1 MSVKNEVKIGVELQQ
16 LVNADQAWHY
26 GIVPKS
32 IDSTKVEFYV
42 DKSKFSIDLSNEL
55 EVLFARDV
63 RFFEIE
69 SDEFNKLIGSTYRKK
84 EQKKNSIN
92 YITSAS
98 NDFLLNIIEEA
109 SNLGAS
115 DIHLEPYDTNTRV
128 RFRIDG
134 KLIEK
139 YLIQKEDYPSII
151 NKIKIKSSLDISE
164 KRLPQDGRI
173 LFKAG
178 GNQFDIRVS
187 VLPVLYGEKIVLRL
201 LNKDTTNIDLS
212 ELGLLPQQLDIFL
225 ESIKNPHGIILVS
238 GPTGSGKTTTLYAT
252 LKILNKEESNI
263 LTVEDPI
270 EYTLNGVNQVQLREN
285 IGLTF
290 ASALRTF
297 LRQDPD
303 IIMLGEIRDK
313 ETAQMAIRASLTGHL
328 VLSTIHTNSA
338 WGIISR
344 LLDMEIPSFL
354 LADTLNMV
362 VAQRLVRLLCPTCKK
377 EIPFTPKMLPPEYKI
392 DTPIE
397 IVYESVGCES
407 CYFTGYKGRKAIYE
421 VIPIDT
427 DFSNK
432 IRSESIQIAE
442 LMHEKK
448 IDSLAKNALQL
459 VIKGET
465 SLDEVYPIL
474 KNKGSE

>member
-26 GIVPKS
+26 GIVPKF

-42 DKSKFSIDLSNEL
+42 DKSRYSIDLSNEL

-63 RFFEIE
+63 HFFEIE

-178 GNQFDIRVS
+178 WQ
-187 VLPVLYGEKIVLRL
+187 
-201 LNKDTTNIDLS
+201 
-212 ELGLLPQQLDIFL
+212 
-225 ESIKNPHGIILVS
+225 
-238 GPTGSGKTTTLYAT
+238 
-252 LKILNKEESNI
+252 
-263 LTVEDPI
+263 PI
-270 EYTLNGVNQVQLREN
+270 
-285 IGLTF
+285 
-290 ASALRTF
+290 
-297 LRQDPD
+297 
-303 IIMLGEIRDK
+303 
-313 ETAQMAIRASLTGHL
+313 
-328 VLSTIHTNSA
+328 
-338 WGIISR
+338 
-344 LLDMEIPSFL
+344 
-354 LADTLNMV
+354 
-362 VAQRLVRLLCPTCKK
+362 
-377 EIPFTPKMLPPEYKI
+377 
-392 DTPIE
+392 
-397 IVYESVGCES
+397 
-407 CYFTGYKGRKAIYE
+407 
-421 VIPIDT
+421 
-427 DFSNK
+427 
-432 IRSESIQIAE
+432 
-442 LMHEKK
+442 
-448 IDSLAKNALQL
+448 
-459 VIKGET
+459 
-465 SLDEVYPIL
+465 
-474 KNKGSE
+474 